1 MVRLMDD
8 MELSTYFKDTYL
20 SKKDDLKIINVGYSK
35 NDYSSIFNEANW
47 EYDILDSCNDL
58 DEINIFVRD
67 INYWVEVAD
76 DSCDVVFSEDFF
88 VNLEYFWLVMF
99 QIERILK
106 PNGYVCIIVPDAH
119 SSIASSNLNVFTSE
133 SLKSLAESV
142 NLEVCEIFEKN
153 SKICLIAKK
162 RNIAQQI
169 FLDSIETNAFKN
181 SCDTASEKLD
191 SKLEEL
197 SRINH
202 NLNNLIS
209 KVSLALS
216 TGKVNDLY
224 ESKPDLER
232 IKNFNL
238 DLMQC
243 VSEIKYDIFE
253 FNSSKHVFCPICQS
267 VHNIFSQF
275 GNPSRL
281 NAQCPSCNS
290 LEKHRLIY
298 LFLKETSRLLANDI
312 KLLHFEP
319 DSSLYD
325 YFKSLDNVEYLSA
338 GKSLSFTV
346 DNVIDF
352 ENMEFPENNF
362 DMIILDYETLKD
374 YEDYSCILENLY
386 NCVKFQDK
394 DGVILIHFPLSNYE
408 SNEELDCFENQ
419 LVTSGFKVTKYAPED
434 IVDPDLME
442 IYGLISD
449 IILICEKELDDI

>member
-1 MVRLMDD
+1 MDD

-20 SKKDDLKIINVGYSK
+20 SKRDNLKIINVGYSK

-47 EYDILDSCNDL
+47 EYAILDSCNDL
-58 DEINIFVRD
+58 DEVNIFVRD
-67 INYWVEVAD
+67 INYWVEVPD
-76 DSCDVVFSEDFF
+76 VSCDVVFSEDFF

-106 PNGYVCIIVPDAH
+106 PNGCLCIIVPDAH

-153 SKICLIAKK
+153 SKTCLIAKK
-162 RNIAQQI
+162 KNIAQQI

-181 SCDTASEKLD
+181 SCDIASEKLD
-191 SKLEEL
+191 IKLENL

-202 NLNNLIS
+202 DLNILIS
-209 KVSLALS
+209 KVLFALS
-216 TGKVNDLY
+216 TGKGFNDLY
-224 ESKPDLER
+224 KFKTNLEG

-243 VSEIKYDIFE
+243 VSEIRYDIFE

-267 VHNIFSQF
+267 VHNIFSPF
-275 GNPSRL
+275 GNPSRF

-298 LFLKETSRLLANDI
+298 LFLEDSSRLLSNDI

-325 YFKSLDNVEYLSA
+325 YFKSLDNVEYISA
-338 GKSLSFTV
+338 GNNLSFTV

-352 ENMEFPENNF
+352 ENIEFPENNF
-362 DMIILDYETLKD
+362 DMIILDYATLND

-386 NCVKFQDK
+386 NCVKDK
-394 DGVILIHFPLSNYE
+394 EGVILIHFPLSNYE
-408 SNEELDCFENQ
+408 SNEELDGFENQ
-419 LVTSGFKVTKYAPED
+419 LENSGFKVTRYAAED
-434 IVDPDLME
+434 IVDQDLME

-449 IILICEKELDDI
+449 IILICEKELEDI